1 MRTTAYG
8 GSYSG
13 SGGFAGG
20 FAIMKAMMIMVNF
33 TLDDD
38 VIL

>member
-1 MRTTAYG
+1 MGTTTCG

-20 FAIMKAMMIMVNF
+20 FAIMKAMMIMVSF

>member
-1 MRTTAYG
+1 MRNTVDG

-20 FAIMKAMMIMVNF
+20 FAIMKAMMIMVSF

-38 VIL
+38 VI